1 MREAAAMILPPRRSV
16 LNDPELQKAN
26 RHYPA
31 SLASLEIGEPFPR
44 LPEFYEVGE
53 FITRRILQAVTDEM
67 SVQEALDAAA
77 AESEDLLRSRGYYNC
92 RGGPARAAPSR
103 R

>member
-1 MREAAAMILPPRRSV
+1 MDREA
-16 LNDPELQKAN
+16 PEPA
-26 RHYPA
+26 A

-77 AESEDLLRSRGYYNC
+77 AESEDLLRSRGYYN
-92 RGGPARAAPSR
+92 
-103 R
+103 